1 MATSPSKKKPEAKKA
16 PVAPTKKM
24 RPEDTM
30 SEKDKAYFRR
40 KMQEE
45 EMMRKMGQRYDEIM
59 PNPEFAKGGAVKKE
73 DKDKQNDLTNRRSLL
88 EERERLLAQRE
99 KLKRPD
105 RNIFEIAASRGVVRP
120 LRAGSMEDKTRVMD
134 DKYVKPGQ
142 GDKNAAA
149 AWDSRMN
156 YLESRIEDINTRL
169 KRRPDEFAM
178 GGMAQKKMS
187 KVMKE
192 YKAGTLHSG
201 KGGKVVKSPK
211 QAVAI
216 GLSEARRMKK

>member
-30 SEKDKAYFRR
+30 SEKDKAYFRA

-73 DKDKQNDLTNRRSLL
+73 DKDSLL
-88 EERERLLAQRE
+88 KERERLLAQRE
-99 KLKRPD
+99 KLKRPG
-105 RNIFEIAASRGVVRP
+105 RNIFEIAASRGVARP

-142 GDKNAAA
+142 GDKDAAA

-156 YLESRIEDINTRL
+156 YLESRIEDINTQL

-178 GGMAQKKMS
+178 GGMAQKKVG

-192 YKAGTLHSG
+192 FKEGTLHSG

>member
-30 SEKDKAYFRR
+30 SEKAKEQLRR
-40 KMQEE
+40 RVQEE

-59 PNPEFAKGGAVKKE
+59 PNPEFA
-73 DKDKQNDLTNRRSLL
+73 
-88 EERERLLAQRE
+88 
-99 KLKRPD
+99 
-105 RNIFEIAASRGVVRP
+105 
-120 LRAGSMEDKTRVMD
+120 
-134 DKYVKPGQ
+134 
-142 GDKNAAA
+142 
-149 AWDSRMN
+149 
-156 YLESRIEDINTRL
+156 
-169 KRRPDEFAM
+169 M

-192 YKAGTLHSG
+192 FKAGTLHSG

>member
-59 PNPEFAKGGAVKKE
+59 PNPEFA
-73 DKDKQNDLTNRRSLL
+73 
-88 EERERLLAQRE
+88 
-99 KLKRPD
+99 
-105 RNIFEIAASRGVVRP
+105 
-120 LRAGSMEDKTRVMD
+120 
-134 DKYVKPGQ
+134 
-142 GDKNAAA
+142 
-149 AWDSRMN
+149 
-156 YLESRIEDINTRL
+156 
-169 KRRPDEFAM
+169 M

-192 YKAGTLHSG
+192 FKAGTLHSG

>member
-1 MATSPSKKKPEAKKA
+1 MATSPSKKKPEAKKP

-59 PNPEFAKGGAVKKE
+59 PNPEFA
-73 DKDKQNDLTNRRSLL
+73 
-88 EERERLLAQRE
+88 
-99 KLKRPD
+99 
-105 RNIFEIAASRGVVRP
+105 
-120 LRAGSMEDKTRVMD
+120 
-134 DKYVKPGQ
+134 
-142 GDKNAAA
+142 
-149 AWDSRMN
+149 
-156 YLESRIEDINTRL
+156 
-169 KRRPDEFAM
+169 M

-192 YKAGTLHSG
+192 FKAGTLHSG

>member
-16 PVAPTKKM
+16 PVAAAKKM

-30 SEKDKAYFRR
+30 SEKDKEYFRR

-59 PNPEFAKGGAVKKE
+59 PNP
-73 DKDKQNDLTNRRSLL
+73 
-88 EERERLLAQRE
+88 
-99 KLKRPD
+99 
-105 RNIFEIAASRGVVRP
+105 
-120 LRAGSMEDKTRVMD
+120 
-134 DKYVKPGQ
+134 
-142 GDKNAAA
+142 
-149 AWDSRMN
+149 
-156 YLESRIEDINTRL
+156 
-169 KRRPDEFAM
+169 EFAM

-201 KGGKVVKSPK
+201 KGGEVVKSPK

>member
-1 MATSPSKKKPEAKKA
+1 MATSPSKKKPEAKKP

-59 PNPEFAKGGAVKKE
+59 PEADFAKGGAVKKE
-73 DKDKQNDLTNRRSLL
+73 SKDSLL
-88 EERERLLAQRE
+88 KERERLMAQRE
-99 KLKRPD
+99 KLMRPG
-105 RNIFEIAASRGVVRP
+105 RNIFEIAASRGVARP

-142 GDKNAAA
+142 GDKDAAA

-156 YLESRIEDINTRL
+156 YLESRIEDINTQL

-178 GGMAQKKMS
+178 GGMAQKKVG

-192 YKAGTLHSG
+192 FKEGTLHSG
-201 KGGKVVKSPK
+201 KGGKVVKDPK

-216 GLSEARRMKK
+216 ALSEARRMKK

>member
-59 PNPEFAKGGAVKKE
+59 PNPEFA
-73 DKDKQNDLTNRRSLL
+73 
-88 EERERLLAQRE
+88 
-99 KLKRPD
+99 
-105 RNIFEIAASRGVVRP
+105 
-120 LRAGSMEDKTRVMD
+120 
-134 DKYVKPGQ
+134 
-142 GDKNAAA
+142 
-149 AWDSRMN
+149 
-156 YLESRIEDINTRL
+156 
-169 KRRPDEFAM
+169 M

-216 GLSEARRMKK
+216 GLSVARRMKKK

>member
-59 PNPEFAKGGAVKKE
+59 PNPEFAKGG
-73 DKDKQNDLTNRRSLL
+73 
-88 EERERLLAQRE
+88 
-99 KLKRPD
+99 
-105 RNIFEIAASRGVVRP
+105 
-120 LRAGSMEDKTRVMD
+120 
-134 DKYVKPGQ
+134 
-142 GDKNAAA
+142 
-149 AWDSRMN
+149 
-156 YLESRIEDINTRL
+156 
-169 KRRPDEFAM
+169 
-178 GGMAQKKMS
+178 MAQKKMS

>member
-1 MATSPSKKKPEAKKA
+1 MANYRKLDKEGKPVGRYSRGASNKPMEGANRFVQDTPTFESLATKGGQGTRGDKTFAIGAKEYERNKKTSEKKQDSKDKPASKKPPAAKA
-16 PVAPTKKM
+16 

-59 PNPEFAKGGAVKKE
+59 PNPEFAKGG
-73 DKDKQNDLTNRRSLL
+73 
-88 EERERLLAQRE
+88 
-99 KLKRPD
+99 
-105 RNIFEIAASRGVVRP
+105 
-120 LRAGSMEDKTRVMD
+120 
-134 DKYVKPGQ
+134 
-142 GDKNAAA
+142 
-149 AWDSRMN
+149 
-156 YLESRIEDINTRL
+156 
-169 KRRPDEFAM
+169 
-178 GGMAQKKMS
+178 MAQKKVG

-192 YKAGTLHSG
+192 FKEGTLHSG

>member
-30 SEKDKAYFRR
+30 SEKDKAYFRN
-40 KMQEE
+40 KMKEE

-59 PNPEFAKGGAVKKE
+59 PNPEFA
-73 DKDKQNDLTNRRSLL
+73 
-88 EERERLLAQRE
+88 
-99 KLKRPD
+99 
-105 RNIFEIAASRGVVRP
+105 
-120 LRAGSMEDKTRVMD
+120 
-134 DKYVKPGQ
+134 
-142 GDKNAAA
+142 
-149 AWDSRMN
+149 
-156 YLESRIEDINTRL
+156 
-169 KRRPDEFAM
+169 M
-178 GGMAQKKMS
+178 GGMAQKKVG

-192 YKAGTLHSG
+192 FKEGTLHSG

-216 GLSEARRMKK
+216 ALSEARQAKKK